1 MAVTYEPIATYTVPS
16 AQANYTFSAIS
27 GTYTDLVLIASIQA
41 TSTTD
46 AIYINFNGDTTSS
59 NYGFTRLTGIS
70 TTPGTT
76 GGALPQIADYCPN
89 ATNFMPIIANIQNY
103 SNATTWKS
111 VVARWGNAGDATG
124 INALVWGNTAA
135 ITSITIRP
143 ASATDIKTGSTFTLY
158 GIKAA

>member
-16 AQANYTFSAIS
+16 ATANYTFTSIS

-41 TSTTD
+41 TSGTD
-46 AIYINFNGDTTSS
+46 AIYINFNSDTTNA
-59 NYGFTRLTGIS
+59 NYGFTRLTGI
-70 TTPGTT
+70 TTTVGTT
-76 GGALPQIADYCPN
+76 GGALPQLADYCPN
-89 ATNFMPIIANIQNY
+89 ATDFMPIVANIQNY
-103 SNATTWKS
+103 SNATTWKN

-124 INALVWGNTAA
+124 VVALVWQNTAA
-135 ITSITIRP
+135 ITSITIKT